1 MDESGFNVG
10 VIQVGRRV
18 MDSTCN
24 INYRKELGRQEWV
37 TVLECICT
45 DGTAISPLV
54 IFKGEK
60 LSSEWIIPANPE
72 EDWRFACSRKGWTND
87 DIGLEWLCR
96 CFEPETREKAAG
108 SPRVLIL
115 DGHNSHVN
123 GEFIA
128 QAYLNNILLLR
139 LPPHTSHL
147 LQPLDV
153 GLFGPLKKYA
163 SAAMEPLIQAGVS
176 RVKKEEWLSAY
187 LKGREKAFRDSNI
200 FGGWR
205 GAGLNPLQP
214 SKILAKLPSPRIPS
228 TPSTPSTM
236 PIVSNSFDISLI
248 TSSPPDAAIL
258 QSNNNALND
267 MMHKNAP
274 LQTPIRRYVKRLTKT
289 AERLQAQNSILTQQN
304 KELQDIIR
312 ARREH
317 RKGRQVVL
325 EGQIVLTTKELTE
338 AVIDIDN
345 RAKKKKEKKTRR
357 KPQIRT
363 TDSTNESNVEKDICE
378 EPPMKKRWILAAV
391 VI

>member
-1 MDESGFNVG
+1 M
-10 VIQVGRRV
+10 
-18 MDSTCN
+18 
-24 INYRKELGRQEWV
+24 
-37 TVLECICT
+37 
-45 DGTAISPLV
+45 
-54 IFKGEK
+54 
-60 LSSEWIIPANPE
+60 
-72 EDWRFACSRKGWTND
+72 
-87 DIGLEWLCR
+87 
-96 CFEPETREKAAG
+96 
-108 SPRVLIL
+108 IL

-214 SKILAKLPSPRIPS
+214 SKILAKLPSPRILS
-228 TPSTPSTM
+228 TSSTPSTM
-236 PIVSNSFDISLI
+236 LIVSNSFDTSLI

-267 MMHKNAP
+267 MMDKN
-274 LQTPIRRYVKRLTKT
+274 
-289 AERLQAQNSILTQQN
+289 TQ
-304 KELQDIIR
+304 
-312 ARREH
+312 
-317 RKGRQVVL
+317 
-325 EGQIVLTTKELTE
+325 
-338 AVIDIDN
+338 IDVW
-345 RAKKKKEKKTRR
+345 
-357 KPQIRT
+357 
-363 TDSTNESNVEKDICE
+363 SG
-378 EPPMKKRWILAAV
+378 
-391 VI
+391 